1 MRKTNNRTSRLI
13 KAALFAAAIT
23 FTSFANATPTHD
35 GDKIK
40 AGQMEVNMAGATD
53 VEMLVD
59 VKISNEESKRLVLII
74 ENERGDELYRKEI
87 DKAGFHSRLRFPKAN
102 NIAEYTIKLK
112 AGTKAVEQY
121 KIAMTSRVV
130 EDVIIS
136 KL

>member
-1 MRKTNNRTSRLI
+1 MQKTNNRTNQLI
-13 KAALFAAAIT
+13 KAVLFTAAIT
-23 FTSFANATPTHD
+23 FATIVNATPTHD

-40 AGQMEVNMAGATD
+40 AGQMEVHMAGGTD
-53 VEMLVD
+53 ADMLVE
-59 VKISNEESKRLVLII
+59 VNVSNEESKRLVLVI

-87 DKAGFHSRLRFPKAN
+87 DKAGFHSRLRFPKEN